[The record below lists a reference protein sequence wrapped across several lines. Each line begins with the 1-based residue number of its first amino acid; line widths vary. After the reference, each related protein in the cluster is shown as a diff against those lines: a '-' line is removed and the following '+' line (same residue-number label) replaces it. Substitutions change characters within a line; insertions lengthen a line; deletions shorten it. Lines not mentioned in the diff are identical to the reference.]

1 MADMS
6 SLPSSPSADAPS
18 GAALLAV
25 PQAWEP
31 STVYKD
37 DVGTRLA
44 AIINTPDGD
53 STDTQRYLYVLRTLQ
68 GLRDVYNHN
77 RRSGLTP
84 EQAAT
89 VTPRRLDFS
98 PRRLDF

>member
-68 GLRDVYNHN
+68 GLATAFDDN
-77 RRSGLTP
+77 RGPELTP
-84 EQAAT
+84 EQAAA
-89 VTPRRLDFS
+89 VTPGTVVRHINF
-98 PRRLDF
+98 